1 MFDDKGGEI
10 YPKSKQMMP
19 LARGRN
25 GKCNAKGCMVTKGR
39 YLVNVGE
46 KCNLMIPWTKVQ
58 ILSLLIWFKPH
69 KPLFHNSFY
78 IWYQGL
84 FKMSIEMSSKQ
95 AK

>member
-1 MFDDKGGEI
+1 M

-25 GKCNAKGCMVTKGR
+25 GKCKRMHGDRGR

-58 ILSLLIWFKPH
+58 KFSLLIWFKPH
-69 KPLFHNSFY
+69 TSHCSTIFSTIGIKGFL
-78 IWYQGL
+78 
-84 FKMSIEMSSKQ
+84 K
-95 AK
+95 